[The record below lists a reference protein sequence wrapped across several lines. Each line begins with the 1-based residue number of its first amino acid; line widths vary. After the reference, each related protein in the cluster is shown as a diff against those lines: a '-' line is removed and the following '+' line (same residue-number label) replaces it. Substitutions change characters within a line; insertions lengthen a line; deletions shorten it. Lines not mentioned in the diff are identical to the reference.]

1 MLVFIQ
7 HVLSF
12 WCSVS
17 LWYSIFEVCNGGLEV
32 QGKAGWAEDPGV
44 NPKLSFWFAVWP
56 QGKLWLSSYACS
68 LFFFDED
75 KFLWFFRRVLYGQMN
90 LGRTIPMKHILRD
103 EISREA
109 PNPRGFGGWSLVPFP
124 PYKYSQAFKH
134 TGAGGLCQLISR
146 EKEQFENLR
155 TF

>member
-1 MLVFIQ
+1 MSLVFDVVYLFDIPYSKCAME
-7 HVLSF
+7 VLRYRGRQAGQRTLEWTPNFHSDLL
-12 WCSVS
+12 CDLRESSDS
-17 LWYSIFEVCNGGLEV
+17 LLMLALF
-32 QGKAGWAEDPGV
+32 
-44 NPKLSFWFAVWP
+44 
-56 QGKLWLSSYACS
+56 
-68 LFFFDED
+68 FFFDED